1 MTADALSS
9 TQENAAATPAT
20 LAPVAAVAASPAA
33 PVTGTPAAGT
43 RVETQEAEGRHKRLK
58 GQIGDGQGR
67 EGQGREGQGREEQAG
82 ARQGIF
88 GQGEDG
94 KGRDGGERSRG
105 PFGADGPSME
115 ALMQELGFGEF
126 ISAPVSSVGGKEG
139 QMGRGGGRGR
149 GRGRGKDRGV
159 VMVMGMVIGDRAA
172 EGLEGA
178 VETQGV
184 FGSGEAWGGEGVA
197 GWGDWEG
204 FGGDDG
210 DGGREEGVG
219 RREDGRREDGE
230 EGETGGEGDREE
242 SEEVEGGNDEMEEGE
257 RGVEADGEG
266 WGVYREEGEEGE
278 ELEEKRE
285 EGEEGEEVEEKR
297 EEGEEGEEMEEGE
310 EGEEKEREEGEEGEE
325 REEDSKERK
334 AREESGPFNTGTRE
348 KKERKLAG
356 IGAAARMVGV
366 DDQAVNRP
374 SVGGSGAPSND
385 EGLMHGGVV
394 LKSRPQVAAA
404 GKLLLEKNA
413 SVNAG
418 GKKSNVGKVK
428 QQKAAIGAGLNARG
442 AALDQKGR
450 DSQGGSYKKVK
461 KRADKKA
468 SVLNDL
474 LSLPPPTSTLPPP
487 HFFSSLH
494 LPSSP
499 LCHSPSFSYYSP
511 FNLSSFRFT
520 PSLLPSSPLSLSPF
534 QCDAPGTD
542 SIPVCTEPKLG
553 PAGAGSAE
561 PAMSQ
566 AEVHMA
572 ISTLRASAAWQLA
585 FLPPLPQPPV
595 ASPATAAAGVEAAT
609 ATASAA
615 AGGYS
620 AAAAGSAAA
629 SLSPPRGSDPSF
641 DLLLEWFLSPYRVDV
656 TMLKRL
662 RPDVILTQMQE
673 EPGVLSFEDVQN
685 VLSHVLGS
693 QVKIV
698 HLDPPSLVE
707 AINDVRRIGA
717 ALGQSQR
724 AESTTK
730 DLMQRIQTVRGM
742 CAGRPRKKVVCIQ
755 WLDPIFLAGAWVPDL
770 IRLAG
775 GTGSES
781 SRMVPEEELQDL
793 VRAADAV
800 IFAVCGCDLPA
811 SIAAVKREAV
821 QKWKM
826 FQGVSSTG
834 GTEQFIQSS
843 AAAAQSALPPSLSAA
858 AGGGSVGARAAHSP
872 SPSLPTM
879 AVVEAARLFSRPGPS
894 LVESLEVLAEILHPE
909 TQRFGHRHTCW
920 AELAYPPAL

>member
-67 EGQGREGQGREEQAG
+67 EGQGREGQGREGQGREEQAG

-105 PFGADGPSME
+105 PFGADGPSMA

-159 VMVMGMVIGDRAA
+159 VMVTGMVIGDRAA
-172 EGLEGA
+172 EGVEGA

-278 ELEEKRE
+278 ELEKRE
-285 EGEEGEEVEEKR
+285 EREEGEEVEEKR

-310 EGEEKEREEGEEGEE
+310 EGEEKEREEGEGEE

-334 AREESGPFNTGTRE
+334 AREESGPFNIGTRE

-450 DSQGGSYKKVK
+450 DSQGGSYKK
-461 KRADKKA
+461 
-468 SVLNDL
+468 
-474 LSLPPPTSTLPPP
+474 
-487 HFFSSLH
+487 
-494 LPSSP
+494 
-499 LCHSPSFSYYSP
+499 
-511 FNLSSFRFT
+511 
-520 PSLLPSSPLSLSPF
+520 
-534 QCDAPGTD
+534 CDAPGTD